1 MGGVAHAHCALA
13 TWERRAAVRL
23 AAGCAMAE
31 AGAGDCGSADA
42 ERQGSRNV
50 PGRVTPPRSM
60 DQISEQI
67 MRTGETLLRGFI
79 VDRANRGIDGC
90 EMHLTV
96 TELGG
101 REDELRNPDVKR
113 LAVCLRQIG
122 DELDSNVELQR
133 MIDGISS
140 QCPKETFF
148 KVAKEQFAD
157 GVINWGRVVTLFYFA
172 CKLVVKALC
181 QKIPEMIQTIISWTM
196 EYIQEHILRWIRDLG
211 GWEALLGTPTWQTIA
226 IFGLGVL
233 TTLAVVRWKSS

>member
-1 MGGVAHAHCALA
+1 
-13 TWERRAAVRL
+13 
-23 AAGCAMAE
+23 MAE
-31 AGAGDCGSADA
+31 VGAGDCGCGDA
-42 ERQGSRNV
+42 ESRRQTPSSRTA
-50 PGRVTPPRSM
+50 PGRVPTQRSM

-67 MRTGETLLRGFI
+67 MHTGGTLLREFI
-79 VDRANRGIDGC
+79 VDRANRGVDGC
-90 EMHLTV
+90 EVHLTV
-96 TELGG
+96 AELGG
-101 REDELRNPDVKR
+101 REEELRNPDVKR

-122 DELDSNVELQR
+122 DELDNNMELQR
-133 MIDGISS
+133 MIDDIGAK
-140 QCPKETFF
+140 CPKETFI

-181 QKIPEMIQTIISWTM
+181 QKIPDMIQTIISWTM

-211 GWEALLGTPTWQTIA
+211 GWEALLGTPTWQAAA